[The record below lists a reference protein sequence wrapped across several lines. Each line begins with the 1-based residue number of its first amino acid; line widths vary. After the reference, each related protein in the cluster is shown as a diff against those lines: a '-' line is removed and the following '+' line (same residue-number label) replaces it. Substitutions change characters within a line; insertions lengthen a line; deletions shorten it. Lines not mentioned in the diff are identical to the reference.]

1 MSLSGFITGV
11 GLWGPGLA
19 GWPQARAVLAGRAP
33 YEPSDA
39 PLPTPP
45 LLPPAERRRV
55 GLAVR
60 LALSVASEALAM
72 AGLAPNTVRTVFGT
86 SNGDGAV
93 LHTLLETLSS
103 AEPQLSP
110 TQFHNSVHN
119 AAAGYWTI
127 AAASRMPASCVSL
140 YDWSFSAALLAA
152 MGELAAEGAPVLLC
166 AYDVPLPGPLAQKR
180 RTIGAFAA
188 ALMLSPTLQPSAL
201 ASLEVNFVAE
211 PALSSEER
219 PRNEALHDLAEGNSA
234 ARSLRL
240 LENLAR
246 EEQEAFSL
254 GYLEDARLDIV
265 LSPCLHAPQS

>member
-1 MSLSGFITGV
+1 MSLFGFITGV
-11 GLWGPGLA
+11 GLWAPGLA
-19 GWPQARAVLAGRAP
+19 GWPQGQAVLAGRAP
-33 YEPSDA
+33 YEPKET

-60 LALSVASEALAM
+60 LALSVASEALTM
-72 AGLAPNTVRTVFGT
+72 AGLSPNAVRAVFGT

-93 LHTLLETLSS
+93 LHALLETLTS

-127 AAASRMPASCVSL
+127 AAASSMPASCVSL

-152 MGELAAEGAPVLLC
+152 MGELAAEGTPVLLC
-166 AYDVPLPGPLAQKR
+166 VYDVPLPEPLAQKR
-180 RTIGAFAA
+180 QTFGAFAV
-188 ALMLSPTLQPSAL
+188 ALALSPRPQPSAL
-201 ASLEVNFVAE
+201 ASLEVKFVPE
-211 PALSSEER
+211 PVVSARER
-219 PRNEALHDLAEGNSA
+219 PRNEAFHDLAEGNSA

-240 LENLAR
+240 LEALAR
-246 EEQEAFSL
+246 EEREAFSL

-265 LSPCLHAPQS
+265 LSPCSRARQS